1 MNNLINTVLVIIFV
15 CVIIQKYR
23 EYCINKQNTS
33 ETYNERFG
41 MVPESHEHFDDIKS

>member
-1 MNNLINTVLVIIFV
+1 MNNLINIVLVVILI

-23 EYCINKQNTS
+23 EYCNNKQYTL

-41 MVPESHEHFDDIKS
+41 IVPESHENFDVIKS

>member
-1 MNNLINTVLVIIFV
+1 MNNIINIVLVVILI

-23 EYCINKQNTS
+23 EYCNNKQNTP

-41 MVPESHEHFDDIKS
+41 MVPESHEHFDVIKS

>member
-15 CVIIQKYR
+15 CVIMQKYS
-23 EYCINKQNTS
+23 EYCNNNQHTP

-41 MVPESHEHFDDIKS
+41 MVPESHELFDVIKS

>member
-1 MNNLINTVLVIIFV
+1 MNNLINIVLVVILI

-23 EYCINKQNTS
+23 EYCINNQNTS

-41 MVPESHEHFDDIKS
+41 MVPESHEHFDVDKS